1 MRWKK
6 SILPALVAALA
17 CSTCTAPAWSGP
29 TDGHATQ
36 TELSLAF
43 GCHVFNETSP
53 AIPEAM
59 FDVPVTMALTYHL
72 TRIWGIEGEFTWIQP
87 IEQSIEI
94 AGSGEVDKKSPNI
107 MSYQVSALA
116 MLPLSDSA
124 WSPFLVA
131 GAGAITFL
139 SNDDADRQ
147 PILIDSQTMPAI
159 NLGVGT
165 TYRVSPHWAVR
176 VDVREYVAFPADD
189 AEGFSDGSESDPI
202 WMERGSVGAVYRF

>member
-1 MRWKK
+1 MRWKR
-6 SILPALVAALA
+6 STLPALAAALA
-17 CSTCTAPAWSGP
+17 CAACTAPAWSGP
-29 TDGHATQ
+29 ADGHATQ

-43 GCHVFNETSP
+43 GCQVFNETAP

-59 FDVPVTMALTYHL
+59 FDVPVTMALTYHISH
-72 TRIWGIEGEFTWIQP
+72 IWGLEGEFTWIQP

-94 AGSGEVDKKSPNI
+94 AGAGEVDKKSPNI

-116 MLPLSDSA
+116 KLLLSDGA

-147 PILIDSQTMPAI
+147 PKLVDSQTMPAI
-159 NLGVGT
+159 NLGLGT
-165 TYRVSPHWAVR
+165 TCRVSPHWAVR
-176 VDVREYVAFPADD
+176 IDFREYVAFPADD

>member
-1 MRWKK
+1 MKCKR
-6 SILPALVAALA
+6 SVLPALVSVLVY
-17 CSTCTAPAWSGP
+17 STCTAPAWSGSA
-29 TDGHATQ
+29 DRHVAQ

-59 FDVPVTMALTYHL
+59 IDVPVTIALTYHL
-72 TRIWGIEGEFTWIQP
+72 TRIWGIEGEFSWIQP

-94 AGSGEVDKKSPNI
+94 VGSGVVDKKSPDI
-107 MSYQVSALA
+107 MSYQVCVLA
-116 MLPLSDSA
+116 MLPITDSA
-124 WSPFLVA
+124 WSPFAVA

-139 SNDDADRQ
+139 SNDDANRQ
-147 PILIDSQTMPAI
+147 PILTDTQTMPAI

-189 AEGFSDGSESDPI
+189 AEGFSTGSESDSI